1 MTDPVPM
8 DLVGIRIELP
18 TNTPILLLRE
28 RGGER
33 YLPIWINTPEAT
45 AIALA
50 HDGIRPERPLTHDLV
65 AALIE
70 ELGAKVDEVVVT
82 ELRGGTFYAD
92 LRLSVGD
99 DVHTISSRPSDA
111 VAIAVRTD
119 APLFAARALLE
130 EAGVHIQD
138 KREEEEINKFREFL
152 ELVDPEDFEAHEHRD
167 PPGQ

>member
-28 RGGER
+28 HDGDR

-65 AALIE
+65 ASLIE
-70 ELGAKVDEVVVT
+70 ELGAQVSEVVVT

-92 LRLSVGD
+92 LRLKVGD
-99 DVHTISSRPSDA
+99 DIHSISSRPSDA

-119 APLFAARALLE
+119 APVFASRDLLD
-130 EAGVHIQD
+130 EAGVHIRD
-138 KREEEEINKFREFL
+138 EEDEDEIAKFREFL
-152 ELVDPEDFEAHEHRD
+152 DRIEPEDFEH
-167 PPGQ
+167 GSQQ

>member
-28 RGGER
+28 HDGDR

-50 HDGIRPERPLTHDLV
+50 HDGIRPERPLTHDLLTS
-65 AALIE
+65 LID
-70 ELGAKVDEVVVT
+70 ELGARVSEVVVT
-82 ELRGGTFYAD
+82 ELRGGTFFAD
-92 LRLSVGD
+92 LRLMVGEQL
-99 DVHTISSRPSDA
+99 HTISSRPSDA

-119 APLFAARALLE
+119 APVFASRELLD

-138 KREEEEINKFREFL
+138 QQDEDEIAKFREFL
-152 ELVDPEDFEAHEHRD
+152 DGIDPGDFDA
-167 PPGQ
+167 GSQ

>member
-28 RGGER
+28 HDGDR

-50 HDGIRPERPLTHDLV
+50 HDGVTPERPLTHDLL
-65 AALIE
+65 ASLID
-70 ELGAKVDEVVVT
+70 ELGASVSEVVVT
-82 ELRGGTFYAD
+82 ELRGGTFFAD
-92 LRLSVGD
+92 LRLLVGE

-119 APLFAARALLE
+119 APVFASRDLLD

-138 KREEEEINKFREFL
+138 QQDEDEIAKFREFL
-152 ELVDPEDFEAHEHRD
+152 DGIDPEDFE
-167 PPGQ
+167 PGS

>member
-28 RGGER
+28 HDGDR

-65 AALIE
+65 TSLIE
-70 ELGAKVDEVVVT
+70 ELGAQVSEVVVT

-92 LRLSVGD
+92 LRLKVGD
-99 DVHTISSRPSDA
+99 DIHSISSRPSDA

-119 APLFAARALLE
+119 APVFASRDLLD
-130 EAGVHIQD
+130 EAGVHIRD
-138 KREEEEINKFREFL
+138 EEDEDEIAKFREFL
-152 ELVDPEDFEAHEHRD
+152 DRIEPEDFEH
-167 PPGQ
+167 GSQQ

>member
-28 RGGER
+28 HDGDR

-45 AIALA
+45 AIALG
-50 HDGIRPERPLTHDLV
+50 HDGIRPERPLTHDLLTS
-65 AALIE
+65 LIE
-70 ELGAKVDEVVVT
+70 ELGAQVSEVVVT

-92 LRLSVGD
+92 LRLKVGD
-99 DVHTISSRPSDA
+99 EIHSISSRPSDA

-119 APLFAARALLE
+119 APVFASRDLLD
-130 EAGVHIQD
+130 EAGVHIRD
-138 KREEEEINKFREFL
+138 EEDEDEIAKFREFL
-152 ELVDPEDFEAHEHRD
+152 DRIEPEDFDHGR
-167 PPGQ
+167 QQ

>member
-28 RGGER
+28 HDGDR

-65 AALIE
+65 TSLIE
-70 ELGAKVDEVVVT
+70 ELGAQVSEVIVT

-92 LRLSVGD
+92 LRLKVGD
-99 DVHTISSRPSDA
+99 DIHSISSRPSDA

-119 APLFAARALLE
+119 APVFASRDLLD
-130 EAGVHIQD
+130 EAGVHIRD
-138 KREEEEINKFREFL
+138 EEDEDEIAKFREFL
-152 ELVDPEDFEAHEHRD
+152 DRIEPEDFEHG
-167 PPGQ
+167 PQQ

>member
-1 MTDPVPM
+1 MTDAVAM

-28 RGGER
+28 HDGDR

-65 AALIE
+65 TSLIE
-70 ELGAKVDEVVVT
+70 ELGATVSEVVVT

-92 LRLSVGD
+92 LRLRVGD
-99 DVHTISSRPSDA
+99 DIHTISARPSDA
-111 VAIAVRTD
+111 VAIAVRTN
-119 APLFAARALLE
+119 APVFASRDLLD

-138 KREEEEINKFREFL
+138 EEDEDAIAKFKEFL
-152 ELVDPEDFEAHEHRD
+152 DRIEPEDFEHGSHK
-167 PPGQ
+167 

>member
-28 RGGER
+28 HDGDR

-45 AIALA
+45 AIALG
-50 HDGIRPERPLTHDLV
+50 HDGIRPERPLTHDLLTS
-65 AALIE
+65 LIE
-70 ELGAKVDEVVVT
+70 ELGAQVSEVVVT

-92 LRLSVGD
+92 LRLKVGD
-99 DVHTISSRPSDA
+99 EIHSISSRPSDA

-119 APLFAARALLE
+119 APVFASRDLLD
-130 EAGVHIQD
+130 EAGVHIRD
-138 KREEEEINKFREFL
+138 EEDEDEIAKFREFL
-152 ELVDPEDFEAHEHRD
+152 DRIGPEDFEH
-167 PPGQ
+167 GKQQ

>member
-28 RGGER
+28 HDGDR

-45 AIALA
+45 AIALG
-50 HDGIRPERPLTHDLV
+50 HDGIRPERPLTHDLLTS
-65 AALIE
+65 LIE
-70 ELGAKVDEVVVT
+70 ELGAQVSEVVVT

-92 LRLSVGD
+92 LRLKVGD
-99 DVHTISSRPSDA
+99 EIHSISSRPSDA

-119 APLFAARALLE
+119 APVFASRDLLD
-130 EAGVHIQD
+130 EAGVHIRD
-138 KREEEEINKFREFL
+138 EEDEDEIAKFREFL
-152 ELVDPEDFEAHEHRD
+152 DRIEPEDFEH
-167 PPGQ
+167 GKQQ